1 MLRREFITLASGV
14 IAAWPPAASA
24 QQPALPKVGYVW
36 IGERERD
43 VSGAGLRQG
52 LTDKGYEIGR
62 NLALEERYA
71 QGDVEKVPALLAEL
85 LALKVD
91 VLVTVGTTISLAAR
105 RATSTVPIVCISG
118 DPVGTGLVASLSRP
132 GGNVTGLSLLAA
144 DYSAKWLELLKE
156 ALPKLHR
163 VAVLWNP
170 DNPSIVLEM
179 ARLQTAARTL
189 SLELEAFS
197 GKPKDLELSFAA
209 IANGGSDGLVVTTD
223 ASLEPSTPLI
233 IAFAA
238 ERRLPAIYP
247 FSTAVQQGGLMS
259 YSADFFKLWRIGAG
273 YVDRIIKGE
282 KPADLPIEQPTA
294 VALKI
299 NLKTARALGIAVPP
313 TLLAL
318 ADEVIE

>member
-14 IAAWPPAASA
+14 VAAWPLAANA
-24 QQPALPKVGYVW
+24 QQPASPKIGYVW
-36 IGERERD
+36 IGERETD

-197 GKPKDLELSFAA
+197 GKPNDLELSFAA

-259 YSADFFKLWRIGAG
+259 YSADFFKLWRIGAS

>member
-14 IAAWPPAASA
+14 MAAWPRAASA

>member
-14 IAAWPPAASA
+14 IAAWPRAASA

-62 NLALEERYA
+62 KLALEERYA
-71 QGDVEKVPALLAEL
+71 QGDVETVPALLAEL
-85 LALKVD
+85 LVLKVD
-91 VLVTVGTTISLAAR
+91 V
-105 RATSTVPIVCISG
+105 
-118 DPVGTGLVASLSRP
+118 VGTGLVASLSRP

-179 ARLQTAARTL
+179 ARLQIAARTL

-223 ASLEPSTPLI
+223 ASIEPSTPLI

>member
-14 IAAWPPAASA
+14 IAAWPRAASA

-36 IGERERD
+36 IGERETD

-144 DYSAKWLELLKE
+144 DYSSKWLELLKE

-179 ARLQTAARTL
+179 ARLQIAARTL

>member
-14 IAAWPPAASA
+14 MAAWPRAASA

-132 GGNVTGLSLLAA
+132 GGNVTGHSLLAA

>member
-14 IAAWPPAASA
+14 IAAWPRAASA

-299 NLKTARALGIAVPP
+299 NLKTARALGIVVPP

>member
-14 IAAWPPAASA
+14 VAAWPLAARA
-24 QQPALPKVGYVW
+24 QQPASPKIGYVW
-36 IGERERD
+36 IGERETD

-223 ASLEPSTPLI
+223 ASIEPSTPLI